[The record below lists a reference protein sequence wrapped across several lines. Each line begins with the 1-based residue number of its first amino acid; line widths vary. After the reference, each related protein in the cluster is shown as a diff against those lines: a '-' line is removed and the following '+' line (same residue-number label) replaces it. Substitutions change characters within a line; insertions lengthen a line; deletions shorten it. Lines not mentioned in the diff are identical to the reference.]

1 MASPVP
7 PTMVFMLLNGANDGL
22 YFTWHDGC
30 LHAVGHMAAV
40 ALGADADWVSLGIRL
55 YNQQGHIVQ
64 DAADVRTSGGILHVL
79 LEFQVW
85 VWPGIA
91 VGYTTTVQCDH
102 PVSEC
107 EHPPITLTT
116 LSLSPK
122 VFGVSGFVSQDDA
135 DAILSQGQPHLDRSR
150 IDDKGVR
157 GISTTRT
164 SHTAFLPPS
173 QLTRQ
178 LQVRAAK
185 LARLPSPSFAE
196 RTQLV
201 RYAPGEYYKRH
212 LDTFNNKQIVP
223 KPSYNYTD
231 FEDWAA
237 WAAAAVDSKDITCS
251 SSNTTST
258 TTASDECWNGHKW
271 YPNASS
277 TEFTQELL
285 RAFWNYANATNYF
298 SSRLDKAW
306 DEWLDVNLH
315 ANASGIMKVLME
327 SKGEYL
333 PTIVRVWEAKAG
345 NFPHLRYTFPK
356 RRPPHGMSQWYRWV
370 RNTKET
376 IASLSQAAPELIQPY
391 GDLYPK
397 FNTAFETKVLTLLR
411 VRIATGGVTNVLS
424 NDWLAWL
431 DENNGRRNVLL
442 QLVQEVGSSLV
453 LHLIQSWELQVQFAP
468 VTGYT
473 LPLYVPHIP
482 PQRFATL
489 FVYVNSVDAG
499 GETAFP
505 FATSSHAVNRSTMTE
520 CNQGLAVPPV
530 ALQAALFYVQTPT
543 MEVDEMASHG
553 GCPPR
558 GDNVKWGANQFMWNA
573 DAEEGAA
580 VWLDS
585 T

>member
-1 MASPVP
+1 MLIQVDSFVCPITCDVMDDPVVACDGYSYDRSAIESWLENHSTSPVTNNQLATKDLLPNHSLRQAILEVAQPRHAPLPATPNAATNRTKKTKKPATRKYDDFSAVYSTVLPALAPALESGVVLIDDGALVPKYRSDIVSIETQHFIAPSTTCVDLPRPVGPITPVTTVMTSPVP

-22 YFTWHDGC
+22 HFTWHDGC

-64 DAADVRTSGGILHVL
+64 DAADVRASGGILHVL

-91 VGYTTTVQCDH
+91 VGHTTTIQCDH

-157 GISTTRT
+157 
-164 SHTAFLPPS
+164 
-173 QLTRQ
+173 
-178 LQVRAAK
+178 AAK

-201 RYAPGEYYKRH
+201 RYAPGE
-212 LDTFNNKQIVP
+212 
-223 KPSYNYTD
+223 
-231 FEDWAA
+231 
-237 WAAAAVDSKDITCS
+237 
-251 SSNTTST
+251 
-258 TTASDECWNGHKW
+258 
-271 YPNASS
+271 
-277 TEFTQELL
+277 
-285 RAFWNYANATNYF
+285 
-298 SSRLDKAW
+298 
-306 DEWLDVNLH
+306 
-315 ANASGIMKVLME
+315 
-327 SKGEYL
+327 
-333 PTIVRVWEAKAG
+333 
-345 NFPHLRYTFPK
+345 
-356 RRPPHGMSQWYRWV
+356 YRWV

-442 QLVQEVGSSLV
+442 Q
-453 LHLIQSWELQVQFAP
+453 SWELQVQFAP

-499 GETAFP
+499 GETSFP
-505 FATSSHAVNRSTMTE
+505 FATSSHAVNRSTMAE

>member
-1 MASPVP
+1 
-7 PTMVFMLLNGANDGL
+7 MVFMLLNGANDGL
-22 YFTWHDGC
+22 HFTWHDGC

-64 DAADVRTSGGILHVL
+64 DAADVRASGGILHVL

-91 VGYTTTVQCDH
+91 VGHTTTIQCDH

-157 GISTTRT
+157 
-164 SHTAFLPPS
+164 
-173 QLTRQ
+173 
-178 LQVRAAK
+178 AAK

-201 RYAPGEYYKRH
+201 RYAPGE
-212 LDTFNNKQIVP
+212 
-223 KPSYNYTD
+223 
-231 FEDWAA
+231 
-237 WAAAAVDSKDITCS
+237 
-251 SSNTTST
+251 
-258 TTASDECWNGHKW
+258 
-271 YPNASS
+271 
-277 TEFTQELL
+277 
-285 RAFWNYANATNYF
+285 
-298 SSRLDKAW
+298 
-306 DEWLDVNLH
+306 
-315 ANASGIMKVLME
+315 
-327 SKGEYL
+327 
-333 PTIVRVWEAKAG
+333 
-345 NFPHLRYTFPK
+345 
-356 RRPPHGMSQWYRWV
+356 YRWV

-411 VRIATGGVTNVLS
+411 VRIATGGGTNVLS

-442 QLVQEVGSSLV
+442 QTS
-453 LHLIQSWELQVQFAP
+453 
-468 VTGYT
+468 
-473 LPLYVPHIP
+473 
-482 PQRFATL
+482 
-489 FVYVNSVDAG
+489 
-499 GETAFP
+499 FP
-505 FATSSHAVNRSTMTE
+505 FATSSHAVNRSTMAE

>member
-1 MASPVP
+1 MVMTSPVP

-22 YFTWHDGC
+22 HFTWHDGC

-55 YNQQGHIVQ
+55 YNQQGHIIQ
-64 DAADVRTSGGILHVL
+64 DAADVRASGGILHVL

-91 VGYTTTVQCDH
+91 VGHTTTIQCDH

-157 GISTTRT
+157 
-164 SHTAFLPPS
+164 
-173 QLTRQ
+173 
-178 LQVRAAK
+178 AAK

-201 RYAPGEYYKRH
+201 RYAPGE
-212 LDTFNNKQIVP
+212 
-223 KPSYNYTD
+223 
-231 FEDWAA
+231 
-237 WAAAAVDSKDITCS
+237 
-251 SSNTTST
+251 
-258 TTASDECWNGHKW
+258 
-271 YPNASS
+271 
-277 TEFTQELL
+277 
-285 RAFWNYANATNYF
+285 
-298 SSRLDKAW
+298 
-306 DEWLDVNLH
+306 
-315 ANASGIMKVLME
+315 
-327 SKGEYL
+327 
-333 PTIVRVWEAKAG
+333 
-345 NFPHLRYTFPK
+345 
-356 RRPPHGMSQWYRWV
+356 YRWV

-442 QLVQEVGSSLV
+442 Q
-453 LHLIQSWELQVQFAP
+453 SWELQVQFAP

-499 GETAFP
+499 GETSFP
-505 FATSSHAVNRSTMTE
+505 FATSSHAVNRSTMAE

>member
-1 MASPVP
+1 MLIQVDSFVCPITCDVMDDPVVACDGYSYDRSAIESWLENHSTSPVTNNQLATKDLLPNHSLRQAILEVAQPRHAPLPATPNAATNRTKKTKKPATRKYTQHFIAPSTTCVDLPRPVGPITPVTMVMTSPVP

-22 YFTWHDGC
+22 HFTWHDGC

-64 DAADVRTSGGILHVL
+64 DAADVRASGGILHVL

-91 VGYTTTVQCDH
+91 VGHTTTIQCDH

-157 GISTTRT
+157 
-164 SHTAFLPPS
+164 
-173 QLTRQ
+173 
-178 LQVRAAK
+178 AAK

-201 RYAPGEYYKRH
+201 RYAPG
-212 LDTFNNKQIVP
+212 D
-223 KPSYNYTD
+223 
-231 FEDWAA
+231 
-237 WAAAAVDSKDITCS
+237 
-251 SSNTTST
+251 
-258 TTASDECWNGHKW
+258 
-271 YPNASS
+271 
-277 TEFTQELL
+277 
-285 RAFWNYANATNYF
+285 
-298 SSRLDKAW
+298 LDKAW

-442 QLVQEVGSSLV
+442 Q
-453 LHLIQSWELQVQFAP
+453 SWELQVQFAP

-499 GETAFP
+499 GETSFP
-505 FATSSHAVNRSTMTE
+505 FATSSHAVNRSTMAE